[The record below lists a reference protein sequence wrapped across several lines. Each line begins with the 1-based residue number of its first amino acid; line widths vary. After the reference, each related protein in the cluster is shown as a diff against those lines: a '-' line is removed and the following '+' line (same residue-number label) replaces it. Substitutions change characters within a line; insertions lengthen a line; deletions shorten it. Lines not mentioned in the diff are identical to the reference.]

1 MRLRVLDDYK
11 SLKGKRVLVRAD
23 FNVPVN
29 RGKIGAEEDWR
40 LRRVVPTVEKLRKA
54 GARVILCTHM
64 GRPEGKKVASLKL
77 DAVAKRLSQLA
88 HVTVTKLPDC
98 IGAEV
103 EKAVAAMKDGEV
115 VMLENLRFRKGEEEN
130 DLAFAE
136 ALSRLADVYVDEAF
150 GVSHR
155 AAASNVAITRY
166 LPSYAG
172 PLLAAEVSA
181 LTKALDDPER
191 PYLVI
196 MGGAKVSSK
205 IAVIS
210 QMLSVADRVLLGGAL
225 IAPFYK
231 AMSHCIGATDCS
243 DEDLEA
249 AVSLMKHP
257 YYKKLILPHDV
268 VIADP
273 RDAKSRPQIVDLQN
287 EPFDLCQDHE
297 AILDIGPKTI
307 SAYASYIRSARMI
320 VWNGPLGWF
329 EQPKYSHGTL
339 ALGRLI
345 AARSTGRAFGV
356 VGGGETVQALARTG
370 LADCVDHVST
380 GGGAMLEFLE
390 GKVLPG
396 IQPLIVE
403 EK

>member
-1 MRLRVLDDYK
+1 MPLRVLEDLR
-11 SLKGKRVLVRAD
+11 SLKGKRVLLRVD
-23 FNVPVN
+23 FNVPIA
-29 RGKIGAEEDWR
+29 RGKVGAEEDWR
-40 LRRVVPTVEKLRKA
+40 IRRVVPTIEKLRKA
-54 GARVILCTHM
+54 GARVVVATHI
-64 GRPEGKKVASLKL
+64 GRPDGKKPAALKT

-88 HVTVTKLPDC
+88 HCTVAKLPDC
-98 IGAEV
+98 VGEKV
-103 EKAVAAMKDGEV
+103 EEAVAAMKDGEV

-130 DLAFAE
+130 DPHFAE
-136 ALSRLADVYVDEAF
+136 ALSRLADVFVNDAF
-150 GVSHR
+150 GVAHR
-155 AAASNVAITRY
+155 AAASNVGVTRY

-172 PLLAAEVSA
+172 PLLAAEADA
-181 LTKALDDPER
+181 LTRALEAPER

-205 IAVIS
+205 IGVIA

-231 AMSHCIGATDCS
+231 AMSHCIGMTPCS
-243 DEDLEA
+243 GEDLEA
-249 AVSLMKHP
+249 VRELMRHP

-273 RDAKSRPQIVDLQN
+273 KDPGGKLTAVDLQE
-287 EPFDLCQDHE
+287 EPFDLCRDHE

-307 SAYASYIRSARMI
+307 SAYASYIRSAKMI
-320 VWNGPLGWF
+320 VWNGPMGWF
-329 EQPKYSHGTL
+329 EQPRFSHGTL
-339 ALGRLI
+339 ALGRLV
-345 AARSTGRAFGV
+345 AARSKGRTFGV

-396 IQPLIVE
+396 IQPLLVE
-403 EK
+403 